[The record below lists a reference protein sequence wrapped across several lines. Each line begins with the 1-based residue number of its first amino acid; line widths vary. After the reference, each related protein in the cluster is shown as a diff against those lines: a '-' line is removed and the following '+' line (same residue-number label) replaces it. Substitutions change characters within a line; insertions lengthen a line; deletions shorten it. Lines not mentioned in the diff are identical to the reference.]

1 MHRKFIHGGNA
12 ENKNVHT
19 PGIWEL
25 EIVVRILDTGD
36 LTKIVLQN
44 EGLLLLTLGI
54 GLMPWQKS
62 CSQGKRW
69 RREQAYSSMETNEQ
83 SSALLQNRAT
93 QAQFVLCL
101 GTYILYSRGR
111 ILK

>member
-1 MHRKFIHGGNA
+1 MRVGGDTHGGNA

-36 LTKIVLQN
+36 LTMP
-44 EGLLLLTLGI
+44 LLL
-54 GLMPWQKS
+54 
-62 CSQGKRW
+62 
-69 RREQAYSSMETNEQ
+69 METNEQ